1 MPARSFVRSLQ
12 AWHSER
18 TGHPPAQPPPLRPS
32 SSSPALRVAPR
43 ARSGPRASHTD
54 LFGYGFA
61 LQKGPG
67 PRRAVVTCLTKQST
81 GPLCPAMQKVS
92 TVKAIWRGEA
102 VVVREEWS
110 GTTKS
115 PPPVEFV
122 TDEATT
128 RCLPDPCVGVG
139 CGVAACFPIF
149 SSGSGNHT
157 QACCSR
163 ARASRDVA
171 SQQARPIDLRSF
183 VLDAKHNSKTTV
195 ENTPQI

>member
-1 MPARSFVRSLQ
+1 
-12 AWHSER
+12 
-18 TGHPPAQPPPLRPS
+18 
-32 SSSPALRVAPR
+32 
-43 ARSGPRASHTD
+43 
-54 LFGYGFA
+54 
-61 LQKGPG
+61 
-67 PRRAVVTCLTKQST
+67 
-81 GPLCPAMQKVS
+81 MQKVS